1 MSLPEPTDWI
11 IPDETLR
18 VARAAFPKG
27 SAVMRVRDELGVLY
41 DDQDCAALFAT
52 RGQPAESPSRL
63 LLVLV
68 FQFMEGL
75 TDRQAADAV
84 RGRIDW
90 KYALGLD
97 LTDPGFDFSIL
108 SEFRARI
115 VAADT
120 VDQLLSRL
128 LSECKARNLLKART
142 KQRTDSTHVL
152 AAIRTIN
159 RLECVGEAMAH
170 ALHQLLQLHPIW
182 AQAMLPSDWLIR
194 YGVRFDDFRLPTDL
208 SKRQALA
215 EQIGRDGLALLEAL
229 YRVEAPAELRQLQAV
244 DVLRRIWVQQYWI
257 DDGTLRWREDRNL
270 PPNALLIVS
279 PYDVDARFG
288 VKRDIRWTGYK
299 LHLTETC
306 NDDTPNLITHVATT
320 AATTADVDLTATIHR
335 DLAARDLTP
344 QEHLVDTG
352 YMDADLIVSS
362 RSDYQTTLIGPVSPD
377 TSWQARAGQGFD
389 SASFQVDW
397 AARQVRCPQGHV
409 SRGWYPG
416 RDSDGVPIIKVPFD
430 RADCAACEVR
440 TQCTK
445 AERGARVLKLRTQ
458 AQYEALHA
466 ARQQQTSE
474 AFKQQYAKRAG
485 IEGTISQDV
494 RSFDGRLARYRGLA
508 KTHLQ
513 HVLTAVALSLSR
525 LLAWWD
531 ERPKA
536 QTRQSRFTAVLKAAT
551 PSIAGCT

>member
-1 MSLPEPTDWI
+1 
-11 IPDETLR
+11 
-18 VARAAFPKG
+18 
-27 SAVMRVRDELGVLY
+27 
-41 DDQDCAALFAT
+41 
-52 RGQPAESPSRL
+52 
-63 LLVLV
+63 
-68 FQFMEGL
+68 
-75 TDRQAADAV
+75 
-84 RGRIDW
+84 
-90 KYALGLD
+90 LGLD

-115 VAADT
+115 VAADAS
-120 VDQLLSRL
+120 DRLLSRL
-128 LSECKARNLLKART
+128 LSECKARGLLKART

-159 RLECVGEAMAH
+159 RLECVGEALYH
-170 ALHQLLQLHPIW
+170 ALHSLLHADSDW
-182 AQAMLPSDWLIR
+182 VRATLPSDWLIR
-194 YGVRFDDFRLPTDL
+194 YGIRFDDFRLPSEL

-215 EQIGRDGLALLEAL
+215 EQIGQDGLALLEAL
-229 YRVEAPAELRQLQAV
+229 YRVEAPAELRQLPAV
-244 DVLRRIWVQQYWI
+244 EVLRRIWVQQYWI
-257 DDGTLRWREDRNL
+257 DEGTLRWREDRNL

-306 NDDTPNLITHVATT
+306 DDDTPNLITHVATT
-320 AATTADVDLTATIHR
+320 PATTADVNLTATIHR
-335 DLAARDLTP
+335 DLAAQELTP

-362 RSDYQTTLIGPVSPD
+362 RSDYQMTLIGPVPPD
-377 TSWQARAGQGFD
+377 TSWQARAGEGFD
-389 SASFQVDW
+389 SASFRVDW
-397 AARQVRCPQGHV
+397 EAQQVKCPQGHL
-409 SRGWYPG
+409 SRGWYPE

-430 RADCAACEVR
+430 RAECAACVVR

-445 AERGARVLKLRTQ
+445 AEKRPRVLKLRTQ

-466 ARQQQTSE
+466 ARQRQTSE

-485 IEGTISQDV
+485 VEGTISQDV

-508 KTHLQ
+508 RIHLQ
-513 HVLTAVALSLSR
+513 HVLTAVALSMSR